1 MVEGEAKESES
12 WKKGARAVGERWVM
26 RISRVVSW
34 YVMVEEERNAGAE
47 IEEEGEEAGRER
59 VEGLGSDGRIGW
71 ELGVVMYKS
80 Q

>member
-1 MVEGEAKESES
+1 M
-12 WKKGARAVGERWVM
+12 
-26 RISRVVSW
+26 VSW
-34 YVMVEEERNAGAE
+34 YVMVEEEENAGAE

-71 ELGVVMYKS
+71 ELGVVRYKS